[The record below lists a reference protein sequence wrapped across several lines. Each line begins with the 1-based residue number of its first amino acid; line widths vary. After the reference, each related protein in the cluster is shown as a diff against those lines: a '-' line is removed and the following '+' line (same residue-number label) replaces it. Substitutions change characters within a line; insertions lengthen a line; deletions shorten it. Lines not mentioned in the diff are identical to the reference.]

1 MLQSP
6 GWSTEIKLTSYAC
19 LYLPANAQPSF
30 SDIENATTTITPC
43 HRDGAICN
51 CYAALHSREVGHG
64 VYPTLFLGGSHLLHN
79 PTSHV
84 SLVNPTSHV
93 SSVSTASGFDLQK
106 SLGMC
111 FSMRRTNLDPYFS
124 HMGTVSQTSPRFHL
138 FRGAEFRYEISE
150 HTLPSSYLHP
160 GHAWESYT
168 SQALVLARDSRVPWR
183 KVRLDGRSSR
193 QPNCSNGCGRATTG
207 FSDQGAQRVGGCH
220 VGKDTSPPRGA
231 SITQD

>member
-93 SSVSTASGFDLQK
+93 SSVSTASGFDLEK
-106 SLGMC
+106 SLGVFLCAGQILIPIFRTWAPCRKLPLVFTSFVVRNSVMKYLNTR
-111 FSMRRTNLDPYFS
+111 FLPLTSTQAMRGNHT
-124 HMGTVSQTSPRFHL
+124 QAKHL
-138 FRGAEFRYEISE
+138 FWRAIHACPGEKSVWMDALRGNQIARMGAAGLRPAFRTKELNELVDAMLEKTLHLRAE
-150 HTLPSSYLHP
+150 
-160 GHAWESYT
+160 
-168 SQALVLARDSRVPWR
+168 
-183 KVRLDGRSSR
+183 
-193 QPNCSNGCGRATTG
+193 
-207 FSDQGAQRVGGCH
+207 
-220 VGKDTSPPRGA
+220 PP
-231 SITQD
+231 